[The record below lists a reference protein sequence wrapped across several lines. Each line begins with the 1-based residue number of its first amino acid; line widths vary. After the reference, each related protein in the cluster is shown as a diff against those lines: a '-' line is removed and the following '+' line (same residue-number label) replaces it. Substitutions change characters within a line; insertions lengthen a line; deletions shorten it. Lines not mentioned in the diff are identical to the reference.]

1 MPKGFTQ
8 KEVEIIKN
16 QLIIKGKELFIKYGY
31 NKFGIRDLAEE
42 TGISTGMFYKFFN
55 SKEELFFIILENE
68 RIEIRNK
75 IYNKLMDYK
84 DEPKNALRG
93 FYYTI
98 IEELQANPIM
108 KTILVKGEYSF
119 ITNQMTEAEMIKERE
134 KSLNPIVDISKYWIE
149 KGLIKDT
156 DINMVIE
163 SLRSLVYLWF
173 HKEEIGEERYPV
185 VIEFLIDRICDYTET
200 QGGLK

>member
-1 MPKGFTQ
+1 MSKGFTQ
-8 KEVEIIKN
+8 KETEIIKN

-31 NKFGIRDLAEE
+31 KKFGIRDLTEE
-42 TGISTGMFYKFFN
+42 IGISSGMFYKFFN
-55 SKEELFFIILENE
+55 SKEELFLIILENE
-68 RIEIRNK
+68 RNEIRNK
-75 IYNKLMDYK
+75 IYNKMIANI

-108 KTILVKGEYSF
+108 KTILVKDEYSF
-119 ITNQMTEAEMIKERE
+119 ITKQMTEEELIKERE
-134 KSLNPIVDISKYWIE
+134 KSLNPIIELIQHWKE

-156 DINMVIE
+156 DINIVIE

-173 HKEEIGEERYPV
+173 HKGEIGEGRYPII
-185 VIEFLIDRICDYTET
+185 IEFLIDRICDYTEI
-200 QGGLK
+200 